1 VLGYWVAVAGAIT
14 LLVELI
20 TGESQVVLQVVALVL
35 AVAEDFLHQLLVSMV
50 AMVAMVFQVEQEAT
64 LVLAVRKPI
73 LVVTAVRV

>member
-1 VLGYWVAVAGAIT
+1 VAVAGAIT